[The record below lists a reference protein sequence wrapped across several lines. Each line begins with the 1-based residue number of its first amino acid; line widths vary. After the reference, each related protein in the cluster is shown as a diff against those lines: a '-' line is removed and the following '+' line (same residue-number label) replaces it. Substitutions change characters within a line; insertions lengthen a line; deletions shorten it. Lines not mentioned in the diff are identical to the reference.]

1 MVQSSRINYTN
12 MAHFNLQT
20 AIEFLNSTFQNYDV
34 ISSYAGLDA
43 IDIVFRADGK
53 LLELFSNTDIYFQSE
68 KFVIIEN

>member
-1 MVQSSRINYTN
+1 